1 MNQLPTYKSY
11 IIDERLRQFRKVKN
25 DKQGNPSI
33 EFIPFDSEK
42 GKAMLF
48 AMNLETALS

>member
-1 MNQLPTYKSY
+1 MEKLPTYKGY
-11 IIDERLRQFRKVKN
+11 TIDEQLGQFRKVKH

-42 GKAMLF
+42 GNALLF
-48 AMNLETALS
+48 AINLESAME